1 METHKWYVLRA
12 IAGQEKK
19 VKTYIENEIA
29 RQGWQEQV
37 KEVFIPTEKVYEVR
51 NGKKK
56 IREKIFLP
64 GYVLILA
71 DLSQPELVHTLTS
84 LPGVIGFLQEEAR
97 AGENPK
103 DGYVKQPI
111 PLRDSEVNRIL
122 GKADES
128 QEAERLETP
137 FMVGEHVKVA
147 DGPFSGFDGVI
158 DQVFEDRKKLNVIV
172 KIFGRSTP
180 VELSY
185 TQVEKLD

>member
-1 METHKWYVLRA
+1 METHKWYVIRA

-19 VKTYIENEIA
+19 VKSYIETEIA
-29 RQGWQEQV
+29 RQGWNDQV
-37 KEVFIPTEKVYEVR
+37 RDIFIPTEKVYEVR
-51 NGKKK
+51 NGKKR

-71 DLSQPELVHTLTS
+71 DLSQPELVHALTS

-97 AGENPK
+97 AGDSPK
-103 DGYVKQPI
+103 EGYVKQPI
-111 PLRDSEVNRIL
+111 PLRQSEVNRIL

-128 QEAERLETP
+128 QTSERIETP
-137 FMVGEHVKVA
+137 FIVGEHVRVA
-147 DGPFSGFDGVI
+147 DGPFTGFDGVVDRI
-158 DQVFEDRKKLNVIV
+158 FEDRKKLNVIV
-172 KIFGRSTP
+172 KIFGRNTP